1 MYQPFVWLN
10 CPRGCASIFAPFI
23 CPPSARL
30 PPEYWKVGM
39 AIMAARPGGWIPSPR
54 LCFAFV
60 LRLPSFGDAGE
71 GVFFWLVGPALT
83 GCAVETRIFLTVRSC
98 GTKACSDGLGHLRRP
113 LSTAVADRSNSGGR
127 KPGRWF
133 LCHSRSTP
141 HHPFGPFRFNWA
153 CSAQRPPSALRVV
166 SALWVRDGSGQSR
179 RVRFQS
185 PNNPWR
191 RGGLGIGTSGGTTGS
206 V

>member
-1 MYQPFVWLN
+1 
-10 CPRGCASIFAPFI
+10 
-23 CPPSARL
+23 
-30 PPEYWKVGM
+30 
-39 AIMAARPGGWIPSPR
+39 MAARPGGWIPSPR

-133 LCHSRSTP
+133 FLSLSLDT
-141 HHPFGPFRFNWA
+141 A
-153 CSAQRPPSALRVV
+153 SPPSGPPGLTGPDPPSGPLGALGCLGAMGKRRFRIEPLSPAPIPPTTRCALGVLGEARAVAPQVGSSVYSVSVV
-166 SALWVRDGSGQSR
+166 YPRCIL
-179 RVRFQS
+179 
-185 PNNPWR
+185 
-191 RGGLGIGTSGGTTGS
+191 I
-206 V
+206 